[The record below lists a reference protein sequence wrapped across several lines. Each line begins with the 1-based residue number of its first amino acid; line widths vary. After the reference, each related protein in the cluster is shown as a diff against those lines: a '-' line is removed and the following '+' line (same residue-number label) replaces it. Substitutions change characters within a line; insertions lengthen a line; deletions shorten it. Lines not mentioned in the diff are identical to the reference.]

1 MGVVIEWEQ
10 WALTPLT
17 YPLLSAADLAA
28 VLLVYFSPRTA
39 AHITRSSTPFDAG
52 TGTFPRFLHAF
63 LVLFSLV
70 AGEFSDLQTMS
81 EQTCGA

>member
-1 MGVVIEWEQ
+1 VIEWEQ
-10 WALTPLT
+10 WSLTLIT

-28 VLLVYFSPRTA
+28 VLLY
-39 AHITRSSTPFDAG
+39 FDAG
-52 TGTFPRFLHAF
+52 TGTFLRFRHTF

-81 EQTCGA
+81 ERMCGA

>member
-39 AHITRSSTPFDAG
+39 AHITRSSTPC